1 VAERSTQPA
10 EASQGR
16 ESKRLL
22 VVGCGNPLAG
32 DDGAGVEI
40 ARRLRERG
48 DAACRVRA
56 LPSAGVDVLEDL
68 SSADV
73 ILFVDAV
80 SSGLP
85 PGTLHLVPLGSPE
98 VAHDALRSL
107 SSHGWGIHETLELA
121 RALGR
126 ELPQLMLLGV
136 EVGTVA
142 LGDHCSPAVE
152 RAVGLVLERFPCL
165 QSHLVDAQ
173 SPLWRT
179 GRQFLPDADIF
190 PGM

>member
-1 VAERSTQPA
+1 MVERLTPPE

-32 DDGAGVEI
+32 DDGAGFEI
-40 ARRLRERG
+40 ARRLQERG
-48 DAACRVRA
+48 DAGCRVRA
-56 LPSAGVDVLEDL
+56 LRSAGVDVLESF

-98 VAHDALRSL
+98 LAADAPRSL

-126 ELPQLMLLGV
+126 DLPQLMLLGV
-136 EVGTVA
+136 EAGAVA
-142 LGDHCSPAVE
+142 PGDPCSPAVE
-152 RAVGLVLERFPCL
+152 RAVGLALERFPCL
-165 QSHLVDAQ
+165 QSQLLDAQ
-173 SPLWRT
+173 SPLWQT
-179 GRQFLPDADIF
+179 GRQFLPGADIF
-190 PGM
+190 AEK

>member
-1 VAERSTQPA
+1 MAERLTPPE
-10 EASQGR
+10 EASQSR

-22 VVGCGNPLAG
+22 VLGCGNPLAG
-32 DDGAGVEI
+32 DDGAGIEI
-40 ARRLRERG
+40 ARRLQERG
-48 DAACRVRA
+48 GAGCRVRA
-56 LPSAGVDVLEDL
+56 LRSPGLDVLESF

-80 SSGLP
+80 SSGSP

-98 VAHDALRSL
+98 VAQDVLPSL
-107 SSHGWGIHETLELA
+107 SSHGWGIHETLALA

-136 EVGTVA
+136 EAGAVA
-142 LGDHCSPAVE
+142 LGDPCSPAVE
-152 RAVGLVLERFPCL
+152 RAVGVVLERFPCL
-165 QSHLVDAQ
+165 QSHLLDAQ

-190 PGM
+190 PET